1 MAYIMCQDV
10 YMPHFL
16 NVQGLPKMPVDL
28 RTLCDDPRPI
38 ARAVPYIESTKHK
51 YIVGTMITMIEPHVT

>member
-1 MAYIMCQDV
+1 
-10 YMPHFL
+10 MPHFL

-38 ARAVPYIESTKHK
+38 ARAVPYIESTKHI